1 MQKCKT
7 MLLFSVIFFVLENIV
22 IFNGNII
29 YVKIQYAIVF
39 LTELTSILQISFM
52 SNTVNI
58 GR

>member
-29 YVKIQYAIVF
+29 YVKIQYATVF

>member
-1 MQKCKT
+1 